1 MTKTKQWFKQHVAD
15 LQDALA
21 HWKVR
26 DFYASPYAEIPSE
39 KIFGEGATAV
49 GKEQFE
55 ALLQNPFDLPE
66 HPQAGEVGSEKSPY
80 GLDLDIR
87 YPRNDA
93 DILVNLCQ
101 QAMRPWQNTDIDA
114 RAGLLTETLH
124 RLAQDSFCMANAVMH
139 TSGQGFMMAFQAG
152 ASHAL
157 QRALEATA
165 AAYGQLCEI
174 PAEVLW
180 EKPQGKKPPLRLQK
194 RFRVMP
200 RGVSLVI
207 GCSTFPTWNSYSA
220 IFANLMCGNG
230 VIVKPH
236 PGAVLPLALT
246 VRALRKTLAEAGL
259 DANLVLLA
267 ADDEKMPLAKELI
280 GQNAV
285 RLIDYTGNT
294 AFGDWLESSAA
305 PGKQVFTEK
314 AGVNCVIIDDIVE
327 VEKAAANLAL
337 SLSLYSG
344 QMCTTPQNLFV
355 TQTKRDDFL
364 AALEAGFERWLGDD
378 TQATEILGAIQSPAT
393 IERRGTAAKTAKVLI
408 DRVLPKHPAYPQA
421 RLASPLL
428 LHGSAGDSAHWREWF
443 GPISFLIPVDDK
455 YVALREMRR
464 CFADVGALTA
474 GVYSD
479 DEDFLTEAETAC
491 AETGAHVA
499 LNLRGSTLINHSAAF
514 SDLHGS
520 GANPAANVCMT
531 DAAYV
536 ASRYYIAQS
545 RYLAP

>member
-1 MTKTKQWFKQHVAD
+1 MTKTTQWFERHAAD

-21 HWKVR
+21 HWKER

-39 KIFGEGATAV
+39 KIFGEGAGAA

-55 ALLQNPFDLPE
+55 ALLNNPFDLAG
-66 HPQAGEVGSEKSPY
+66 HPQEGETGAEKSPY

-87 YPRNDA
+87 YPQNSA
-93 DILVNLCQ
+93 SALVNCCQ
-101 QAMRPWQNTDIDA
+101 QAMRPWQDIGVDE
-114 RAGLLTETLH
+114 RAGLLAETMH

-157 QRALEATA
+157 QRALEAVV
-165 AAYGQLCEI
+165 AAYGQLRDI
-174 PAEVLW
+174 PTETVW

-194 RFRVMP
+194 RFRAMP
-200 RGVSLVI
+200 RGVSAVI
-207 GCSTFPTWNSYSA
+207 GCSTFPTWNSYPA

-246 VRALRKTLAEAGL
+246 VRALRQTLAEAGL

-267 ADDEKMPLAKELI
+267 ADDEKTPLAKDI
-280 GQNAV
+280 AGQEAV

-294 AFGDWLESSAA
+294 AFGDWLETSAP
-305 PGKQVFTEK
+305 PGRRVFTEK
-314 AGVNCVIIDDIVE
+314 AGVNCVVIDDIAE
-327 VEKAAANLAL
+327 TEKAAANLAL

-344 QMCTTPQNLFV
+344 QMCTTPQNIFI
-355 TQTKRDDFL
+355 TRKKQDEFL

-378 TQATEILGAIQSPAT
+378 AHAAEILGAIQSPAT
-393 IERRGTAAKTAKVLI
+393 MERRSEAAKAAKALI
-408 DRVLPKHPAYPQA
+408 DRPAPANAAYPNGRFA
-421 RLASPLL
+421 APLL
-428 LHGSAGDSAHWREWF
+428 LQGDAGGDLHRREWF
-443 GPISFLIPVDDK
+443 GPVSFLIPVDDK
-455 YVALREMRR
+455 HAALQEMRG
-464 CFADVGALTA
+464 CFAGAGALTA

-479 DEDFLTEAETAC
+479 DEDFLVEAETAC

-499 LNLRGSTLINHSAAF
+499 LNLRGPTLINHSAAF

-520 GANPAANVCMT
+520 GANPAANACLT

-545 RYLAP
+545 RRLAP